1 MSKDFYKTLGISK
14 NAPHEEVRKAFKKLA
29 RKYHPDVNFGDKS
42 AEEKFKNIS
51 EAYDVLSNPKKRSQ
65 YDTFGSEGP
74 QGFPGGGGYTYTQ
87 DPFRGGRGGFSGGP
101 SGNFDAEDLGDIFGD
116 IFGFGKQGGTTS
128 RQTRGGRNYTSYG
141 NQIKGKDTTYYVDLD
156 FMEAIQGGK
165 KKIQFKDS
173 EILNVTIPAGI
184 TPGNKIRLA
193 GKGEPT
199 MPGGPR
205 GDLYIEPRI
214 APHPYFK
221 RVDDD
226 IELNLPLTIVEAL
239 EGTKVKL
246 PTVDGMVELKIPA
259 NSQSGQKLRLKGKG
273 ALNIHTKKRG
283 DQYVVLQIKIPSDL
297 DEAAKK
303 NLKDILANQK
313 DPRDGLW

>member
-1 MSKDFYKTLGISK
+1 MSKDFYKTLGVSK
-14 NAPHEEVRKAFKKLA
+14 NSSQEEVRKAFKKLA
-29 RKYHPDVNFGDKS
+29 RKYHPDVNQGDKS

-51 EAYDVLSNPKKRSQ
+51 EAYDVLSDPKKRSQ

-74 QGFPGGGGYTYTQ
+74 QGFPGGGSYTYTQ
-87 DPFRGGRGGFSGGP
+87 DPFKGGRGGFSG
-101 SGNFDAEDLGDIFGD
+101 NFDDVDLGDIFED
-116 IFGFGKQGGTTS
+116 VFGFSQQAGATS
-128 RQTRGGRNYTSYG
+128 RQSRGKRSYTSYG
-141 NQIKGKDTTYYVDLD
+141 NQPKGRDITYYVDLD

-165 KKIQFKDS
+165 KKIQFKNG

-193 GKGEPT
+193 GKGEPS

-214 APHPYFK
+214 APHPYFE

-226 IELNLPLTIVEAL
+226 IKLDLPLTIVEAI

-246 PTVDGMVELKIPA
+246 PTVDGMVELKIPP

-273 ALNIHTKKRG
+273 ALNINTKKRG
-283 DQYVVLQIKIPSDL
+283 DQYVVLQIKIPLDL
-297 DEAAKK
+297 DETTQK
-303 NLKDILANQK
+303 NLKNIFTNQK
-313 DPRDGLW
+313 DPRVGLWK